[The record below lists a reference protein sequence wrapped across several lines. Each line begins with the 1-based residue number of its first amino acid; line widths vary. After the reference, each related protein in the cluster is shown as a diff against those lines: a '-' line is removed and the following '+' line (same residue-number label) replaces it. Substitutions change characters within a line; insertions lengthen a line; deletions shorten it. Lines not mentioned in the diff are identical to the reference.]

1 MSVMTAYSQ
10 RLQSQNLVHMLQ
22 NRESC
27 YTRIGS
33 KLNQSPYLS
42 YERGFYKCI
51 TPCLTIDSVEIPPV
65 FLRKF
70 TPDGSKLLAFSLDQ
84 RSLHVYKYKGFGA
97 TGVGELIRETDVGE
111 VECYMG
117 GNRVPG
123 STLKYTIFDRLFATN
138 DVRILRLCQ
147 GDYWRFYLHREF
159 SVFLE
164 NGRYVLLA
172 AMSILHGAL
181 ATADYV
187 SYPDLFDKLDAFSYI
202 FFVVD
207 LELGVVTD
215 TLFLPQDSIVIA
227 HNHGISVHESS
238 IAIMSKLYQCIYLYE
253 LVDGRLVKRETIGPR
268 PRGFIDEGP
277 LDMGVLDANTIL
289 PITHIKQRVLSFLY
303 RKIDSTSSRS
313 SKKYQDFYKNFDFLE
328 HMIMEKLQLVNR
340 DLILLRF
347 EERPKDN
354 ETAPLLPLGEIHTPR
369 RFYVFYTILDEQV
382 VGAYQDDSVELLQI
396 ILQFYDQMRNVRS
409 QHTGDAPS
417 LPPQFFLKQN
427 FVDANKTI
435 PFMRQAALR
444 FNPSVPVSTQSFS
457 PTPYLKYNEFSYDD
471 RLISP
476 LERPKPCSADPIVFR
491 DRSTKLVKFRLSAK
505 ARTPNNP
512 LAPRELC
519 AFICHPFEPL
529 ILSIQKYLHNY
540 AYNIHLYNQSTVV
553 RNESA

>member
-1 MSVMTAYSQ
+1 MSVMTAYNQ

-33 KLNQSPYLS
+33 KINQSPNLS

-51 TPCLTIDSVEIPPV
+51 TPCLTIDSVAIPPV
-65 FLRKF
+65 YLRKF

-123 STLKYTIFDRLFATN
+123 NTLKNTIFDRLFATN

-164 NGRYVLLA
+164 NGRYVFLA

-238 IAIMSKLYQCIYLYE
+238 IAIMSKLYQCIYIYE

-313 SKKYQDFYKNFDFLE
+313 SKKYQDFYKNFDFFC
-328 HMIMEKLQLVNR
+328 V
-340 DLILLRF
+340 LL
-347 EERPKDN
+347 
-354 ETAPLLPLGEIHTPR
+354 
-369 RFYVFYTILDEQV
+369 
-382 VGAYQDDSVELLQI
+382 VGAYD
-396 ILQFYDQMRNVRS
+396 N
-409 QHTGDAPS
+409 GKDA
-417 LPPQFFLKQN
+417 
-427 FVDANKTI
+427 I
-435 PFMRQAALR
+435 G
-444 FNPSVPVSTQSFS
+444 
-457 PTPYLKYNEFSYDD
+457 
-471 RLISP
+471 
-476 LERPKPCSADPIVFR
+476 
-491 DRSTKLVKFRLSAK
+491 
-505 ARTPNNP
+505 
-512 LAPRELC
+512 
-519 AFICHPFEPL
+519 
-529 ILSIQKYLHNY
+529 
-540 AYNIHLYNQSTVV
+540 
-553 RNESA
+553 

>member
-1 MSVMTAYSQ
+1 MHTAYHL
-10 RLQSQNLVHMLQ
+10 RLKSQNLVHRLQ

-42 YERGFYKCI
+42 YERGFYKSI
-51 TPCLTIDSVEIPPV
+51 TPCLTIDSVAIPPV
-65 FLRKF
+65 YLRKF

-84 RSLHVYKYKGFGA
+84 RSLHIYKYKGLGA
-97 TGVGELIRETDVGE
+97 SGVGELIRETNVGE
-111 VECYMG
+111 IESY
-117 GNRVPG
+117 RVPSQG
-123 STLKYTIFDRLFATN
+123 SKLTNTIFDRLFATN

-147 GDYWRFYLHREF
+147 GDYGRFYLHREF

-172 AMSILHGAL
+172 AMCILHGAL
-181 ATADYV
+181 ATSYYV

-207 LELGVVTD
+207 LVVGVVTD
-215 TLFLPQDSIVIA
+215 RLFLPQDSIVIA
-227 HNHGISVHESS
+227 HNHGISVHDSS
-238 IAIMSKLYQCIYLYE
+238 IAIMSRLYQCIYIYE
-253 LVDGRLVKRETIGPR
+253 VVAGRLVKRETIGPR

-277 LDMGVLDANTIL
+277 LDIGLDANTIL

-303 RKIDSTSSRS
+303 RQIDSNSSRL

-328 HMIMEKLQLVNR
+328 HMIMEKMQLVNR
-340 DLILLRF
+340 DLICLRF

-354 ETAPLLPLGEIHTPR
+354 NINPMLTLGEIPTPR
-369 RFYVFYTILDEQV
+369 RFYVFYTILGEQV
-382 VGAYQDDSVELLQI
+382 VGVYQDDSVELLQI

-409 QHTGDAPS
+409 LHTGDAPS

-457 PTPYLKYNEFSYDD
+457 PSPYLKYNEFSYDD

-476 LERPKPCSADPIVFR
+476 LERPKPCSAEPIIFR
-491 DRSTKLVKFRLSAK
+491 DRTTKLVKFRLNAK
-505 ARTPNNP
+505 ARRQNNP

-529 ILSIQKYLHNY
+529 ILSIQKYLHIY
-540 AYNIHLYNQSTVV
+540 AYNIHLYNHSTVV
-553 RNESA
+553 VQESA